1 MSYVAFAAK
10 TPAAVM
16 YCPTVTTDKSNL
28 FLPALINDALA
39 GVTDR
44 RRSALVVTTSCCN
57 AGSSVY
63 AANAVDDVHNSN

>member
-39 GVTDR
+39 GVTDK
-44 RRSALVVTTSCCN
+44 RSRELVVTTSCSN
-57 AGSSVY
+57 EGSSVY
-63 AANAVDDVHNSN
+63 AANDVDDAPNSN